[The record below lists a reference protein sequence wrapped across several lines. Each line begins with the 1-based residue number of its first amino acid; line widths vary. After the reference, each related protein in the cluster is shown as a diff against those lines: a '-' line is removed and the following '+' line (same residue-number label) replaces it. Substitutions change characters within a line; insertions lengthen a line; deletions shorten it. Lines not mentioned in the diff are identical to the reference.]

1 MSLGSE
7 ARSEIDVEISLQR
20 LEFERRVKNGIW
32 ITKDERRIKITEMT
46 DKHIEN
52 VIAMLKRM
60 RSEDAEIWLV
70 RFEEEQRRRQKN
82 NGNQSNVLPHQ

>member
-1 MSLGSE
+1 
-7 ARSEIDVEISLQR
+7 
-20 LEFERRVKNGIW
+20 
-32 ITKDERRIKITEMT
+32 MT

-52 VIAMLKRM
+52 VIAMLKRV